1 MFPLTR
7 RGGFLNIDG
16 FQIIDILKDFF
27 TSEAGEVSWQEQWIN
42 RMN

>member
-1 MFPLTR
+1 MIPLTR

-16 FQIIDILKDFF
+16 FQIRDTLKDYFI
-27 TSEAGEVSWQEQWIN
+27 SEAGKVSWQEQWIN